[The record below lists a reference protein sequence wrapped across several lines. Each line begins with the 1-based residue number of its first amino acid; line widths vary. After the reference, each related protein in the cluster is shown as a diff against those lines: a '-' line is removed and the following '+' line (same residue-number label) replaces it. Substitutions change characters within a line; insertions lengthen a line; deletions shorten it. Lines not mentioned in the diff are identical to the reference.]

1 MTGQVRA
8 FLAVLGADLRREVR
22 TGEALFPML
31 MFSLV
36 VLLVA
41 GFAFDLPA
49 LPAEERRRLAPG
61 ILWIAIAFATLVGQA
76 RSLLADREDDR
87 WTGLLLSPLD
97 RTLLF
102 LAKWTVGLG
111 LAAALELVLVPL
123 TVILF
128 ELPAGVSWGG
138 FAAILALCSGGLAA
152 LGTLVGAIVARL
164 GRGEALLAIL
174 VLPAAAPVLIAGVR
188 STGVLL
194 GGGTLLDAA
203 PWPAVAAG
211 TLVLYLAL
219 GGLLF
224 ESALQE

>member
-1 MTGQVRA
+1 MRGQARA
-8 FLAVLGADLRREVR
+8 FRAVLGADLRREIR

-49 LPAEERRRLAPG
+49 LPAGERRRLAPG
-61 ILWIAIAFATLVGQA
+61 ILWVAIAFATLVGQA
-76 RSLLADREDDR
+76 RALLADREDDR

-102 LAKWTVGLG
+102 AAKWLVGLL
-111 LAAALELVLVPL
+111 LALVLEVVLVPL
-123 TVILF
+123 AVILF
-128 ELPAGVSWGG
+128 ELPVDISWGG
-138 FAAILALCSGGLAA
+138 LAAILLLASGGLAA

-188 STGVLL
+188 TTT
-194 GGGTLLDAA
+194 TLLAGGSLPDAA
-203 PWPAVAAG
+203 PWPGVAAG

>member
-1 MTGQVRA
+1 MNRQVRA
-8 FLAVLGADLRREVR
+8 FLAVLGADLRREAR
-22 TGEALFPML
+22 TGEAFFPML

-49 LPAEERRRLAPG
+49 LPADDRRRLAPG
-61 ILWIAIAFATLVGQA
+61 ILWIAVAFATLVGQA
-76 RSLLADREDDR
+76 RALLADREDDR

-111 LAAALELVLVPL
+111 LAAALEVVLVPL
-123 TVILF
+123 AAILF
-128 ELPAGVSWGG
+128 ELPAGIRWLDL
-138 FAAILALCSGGLAA
+138 AAIFFLCSGALAA

-164 GRGEALLAIL
+164 GRGEALLSIL

-188 STGVLL
+188 TTWKLL
-194 GGGTLLDAA
+194 AGGTLAAAA

>member
-1 MTGQVRA
+1 MKGQLRA
-8 FLAVLGADLRREVR
+8 ALAVLGADLRRELR
-22 TGEALFPML
+22 TGEALLPML
-31 MFSLV
+31 MFALV

-41 GFAFDLPA
+41 GFTFDLPA
-49 LPAEERRRLAPG
+49 LPAAERRRLAPG
-61 ILWIAIAFATLVGQA
+61 ILWIAISFATLVGQA
-76 RSLLADREDDR
+76 RALLADREDDR
-87 WTGLLLSPLD
+87 WTGLLLAPLD
-97 RTLLF
+97 RTVLF
-102 LAKWTVGLG
+102 LAKWLVGLL

-123 TVILF
+123 AAILF
-128 ELPAGVSWGG
+128 ELPAGTAWGSLAG
-138 FAAILALCSGGLAA
+138 ILLLASGALAA

-174 VLPAAAPVLIAGVR
+174 VLPAATPVLVAGVR
-188 STGVLL
+188 TTGVLL
-194 GGGTLLDAA
+194 DGGTLADAA